1 MNEAHG
7 GMHAVDNEAA
17 APVPHLEGVNYR
29 QQEELL
35 RQAEI
40 RRAAARQRPAGLMD
54 EGGEEARHRRA
65 EATRRLHQ
73 AQIQE
78 QLRQRALD
86 EHQRIVRLQ
95 AIREE
100 GLQEQRRWAERR
112 REEERREAARRQN
125 EGWGCCIM

>member
-17 APVPHLEGVNYR
+17 APAPHLEGVNYR

-40 RRAAARQRPAGLMD
+40 RRVAARQQIEERM
-54 EGGEEARHRRA
+54 GEEARRRLA
-65 EATRRLHQ
+65 EARDEAARRLRQ
-73 AQIQE
+73 VQVQE
-78 QLRQRALD
+78 QLRHRALD

-95 AIREE
+95 AIGGE
-100 GLQEQRRWAERR
+100 AERR
-112 REEERREAARRQN
+112 REEERRDAARRQN